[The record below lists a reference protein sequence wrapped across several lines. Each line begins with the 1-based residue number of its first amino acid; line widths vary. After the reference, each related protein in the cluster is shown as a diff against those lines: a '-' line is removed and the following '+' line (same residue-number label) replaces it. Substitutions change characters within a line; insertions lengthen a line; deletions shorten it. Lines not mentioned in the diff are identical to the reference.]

1 MYFIFKILKHVS
13 DQKNRLDSRLR
24 RLYYRGI
31 FGSCGRKL
39 RVGRDVIITGPHCIH
54 AGSNFKI
61 KDKVIIRALGG
72 LTVGNNVTIS
82 SLASILTTE
91 LMIEDGKLLDKH
103 TGSPIK
109 LGNNVWICAGAV
121 VLAGVSIGDNT
132 IIAAGAV
139 VTKDCVGGWIYAGI
153 PAKPVKKLNY

>member
-1 MYFIFKILKHVS
+1 MRFFFKFLQRLQQEKCRLG
-13 DQKNRLDSRLR
+13 NRWR

-39 RVGRDVIITGPHCIH
+39 SVGRDVIVTGAHCIH
-54 AGSNFKI
+54 AGKNFKI

-72 LTVGNNVTIS
+72 LTVGDDVTIS
-82 SLASILTTE
+82 SLASILTTT

-103 TGSPIK
+103 VGAPVK
-109 LGNNVWICAGAV
+109 LGNNVWICAGAI
-121 VLAGVSIGDNT
+121 VLSGVTIGDNT
-132 IIAAGAV
+132 IVAAGAV
-139 VTKDCVGGWIYAGI
+139 VTKDLEGGWVYAGI